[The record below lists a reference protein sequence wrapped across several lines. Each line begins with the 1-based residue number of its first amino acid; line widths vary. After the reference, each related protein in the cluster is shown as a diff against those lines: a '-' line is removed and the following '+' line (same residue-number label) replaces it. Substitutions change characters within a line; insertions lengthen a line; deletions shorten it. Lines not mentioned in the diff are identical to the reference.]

1 MKLRAAPQARLD
13 SEKLRSF
20 IADYLGVE
28 PKEVTN
34 EAHLGDD
41 LGLDWLDQ
49 LELLL
54 LIEDEFAGFDFFA
67 NTIAAQIEQVRD
79 LIRYIEDHNAVLS
92 RRSAA

>member
-1 MKLRAAPQARLD
+1 MNSRAALPVRFD
-13 SEKLRSF
+13 SEKLRNF

-67 NTIAAQIEQVRD
+67 NTTSAQIEQVRD
-79 LIRYIEDHNAVLS
+79 LIRYIEDHNAVLG